1 MPMGIV
7 VFLVLLF
14 LFVVLFVRAKN
25 ESTDKKAAI
34 QPESQDDYKSP
45 FDAGPLTLQQK
56 NQDDWDGPG
65 KVLKSDRFWG
75 ERQKVL
81 VPVLLDYVSAKGE
94 RSEREVDIHAFQL
107 YASDE
112 GKQTMFLHAFC
123 HLRNARRYFVSSR
136 AKSITVIETGE
147 VFTND
152 QQFCEFLSDHYA
164 QSTEGKLDSFFGEI
178 GADIA
183 EVALYL
189 GRMEGKLKARAKKV
203 LIPVL
208 AGLAGVEAVE
218 MKDSTVCKEVLKS
231 VGFEAK
237 DYRKATTKLIGNE
250 SPDVRAA
257 LKSLLEELSVDNK
270 GKPDEVIAA
279 MAAKTLKKI
288 V

>member
-65 KVLKSDRFWG
+65 EVLKSDRFWG

-237 DYRKATTKLIGNE
+237 DYRN
-250 SPDVRAA
+250 
-257 LKSLLEELSVDNK
+257 DNK
-270 GKPDEVIAA
+270 APW
-279 MAAKTLKKI
+279 
-288 V
+288 

>member
-1 MPMGIV
+1 M
-7 VFLVLLF
+7 
-14 LFVVLFVRAKN
+14 
-25 ESTDKKAAI
+25 
-34 QPESQDDYKSP
+34 Y
-45 FDAGPLTLQQK
+45 
-56 NQDDWDGPG
+56 
-65 KVLKSDRFWG
+65 
-75 ERQKVL
+75 
-81 VPVLLDYVSAKGE
+81 
-94 RSEREVDIHAFQL
+94 
-107 YASDE
+107 
-112 GKQTMFLHAFC
+112 
-123 HLRNARRYFVSSR
+123 
-136 AKSITVIETGE
+136 
-147 VFTND
+147 
-152 QQFCEFLSDHYA
+152 
-164 QSTEGKLDSFFGEI
+164 GEI

-218 MKDSTVCKEVLKS
+218 DSTVCKEVLKS

-237 DYRKATTKLIGNE
+237 DYRKATTKLLGNE